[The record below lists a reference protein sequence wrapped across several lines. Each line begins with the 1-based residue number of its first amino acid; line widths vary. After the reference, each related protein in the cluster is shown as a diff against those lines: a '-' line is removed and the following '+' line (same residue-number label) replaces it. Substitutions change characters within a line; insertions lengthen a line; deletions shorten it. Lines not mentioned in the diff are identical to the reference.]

1 MCNNDKLGGYTCSCQ
16 RGYTGENCETRKFCF
31 SFSTFSL
38 KLMFNKLKFLLVLP
52 CILNA
57 PCENNGICVN
67 DLTGGYTCTCLNGYI
82 GKHCG
87 TRNMKN

>member
-1 MCNNDKLGGYTCSCQ
+1 M
-16 RGYTGENCETRKFCF
+16 
-31 SFSTFSL
+31 
-38 KLMFNKLKFLLVLP
+38 MFKKLKFLLVLP

-87 TRNMKN
+87 TRNMNN